1 LKINQG
7 RWLDAPGLTLVLLGV
22 TSLDW
27 CWRRGFLESV
37 LRVIYRKDASMSHE
51 YQRNAW
57 GVQSDMM
64 HTCAQ
69 ITHTNL
75 Y

>member
-1 LKINQG
+1 MVVRCTGACLGPARGYRPRQV
-7 RWLDAPGLTLVLLGV
+7 LAPRVLL
-22 TSLDW
+22 
-27 CWRRGFLESV
+27 C
-37 LRVIYRKDASMSHE
+37 VIYRKDASMSHE
-51 YQRNAW
+51 YQCNAW
-57 GVQSDMM
+57 GVKSDMM